1 MNETEAMVQ
10 LYKEMAKIE
19 ADNSKRWHRQLIAS
33 NVIWAVVLVLIV
45 VGLVIAHFVYE
56 SQFET
61 IVETQDFVERSTI
74 TQENNE
80 GNNVYQPGEYATYN
94 EGGE

>member
-1 MNETEAMVQ
+1 MNETEAMMK
-10 LYKEMAKIE
+10 LYENMAKIE
-19 ADNSKRWHRQLIAS
+19 AENSKRWHKQLILS
-33 NVIWAVVLVLIV
+33 NIIWAAVLVIV
-45 VGLVIAHFVYE
+45 VIGLVVAHFVYE

-61 IVETQDFVERSTI
+61 QETIERSTI

-94 EGGE
+94 EGGD

>member
-1 MNETEAMVQ
+1 MNENQAMVE

-19 ADNSKRWHRQLIAS
+19 ADNSKRWHKQLIAS
-33 NVIWAVVLVLIV
+33 NIVWAIVLVLIV

-56 SQFET
+56 SQFE
-61 IVETQDFVERSTI
+61 VEEVFERSTI

-94 EGGE
+94 EGGD